1 MMSIL
6 RRSIGL
12 FLVAT
17 VAACA
22 PASSLR
28 VMTFNV
34 RLSYDEGPTRWDVR
48 RPVMVATIRDTQP
61 DVVGAQEL
69 HQRQGDDLVRALPQ
83 YRWFGRDRR
92 GGHAD
97 EHMGILYRTDRLRLV
112 TEGDFWL
119 SDTPEQPGSMS
130 WGTDLPRMATWG
142 VFETLGRNPRRFV
155 FVDTHL
161 PHREQDAQA
170 RERGGALILSRL
182 PAIAEDLPLVVAGDF
197 NAEPD
202 SGVYAEFSNALTDA
216 WTAAPRKQGPELTFH
231 DFTGVG
237 KKRIDY
243 LFVRGFQIKDA
254 TVDTHHEG
262 TTYASDHFPV
272 MATVAFGK

>member
-1 MMSIL
+1 M
-6 RRSIGL
+6 G
-12 FLVAT
+12 
-17 VAACA
+17 CPA
-22 PASSLR
+22 PR
-28 VMTFNV
+28 
-34 RLSYDEGPTRWDVR
+34 D
-48 RPVMVATIRDTQP
+48 VATIRDTQP
-61 DVVGAQEL
+61 DVIGTQEL

-112 TEGDFWL
+112 TQGDFWL

-142 VFETLGRNPRRFV
+142 VFETLDRKPRRFV
-155 FVDTHL
+155 FVDTHF
-161 PHREQDAQA
+161 PHRDKDAQA

-182 PAIAEDLPLVVAGDF
+182 PAIAQDLPVVVAGDF

-202 SGVYAEFSNALTDA
+202 SGVYAEFSKALTDV
-216 WTAAPRKQGPELTFH
+216 WTAAPRKQGPNLTFH

-237 KKRIDY
+237 KRRLDY
-243 LFVRGFQIKDA
+243 LFVRGFKIKDA

-262 TTYASDHFPV
+262 ATYPSDHFPV
-272 MATVAFGK
+272 MATVAFQK